1 MEEQQAVAAGQR
13 QDVMPGVWARV
24 RTAVHSG
31 TAPHDAG
38 LRRVGTRLALQTVGL
53 VLVMLIVLES
63 VVYLITQQTLL
74 GSLETT
80 LQQRSHPPSGFVRG
94 VLHLGGP
101 APSQS
106 PPQNAPSGGRFPGGN
121 DDRGFH
127 GPNPDLVPSDVSS
140 AFVNTHMNIVHS
152 DGALGNVALDPQALR
167 RVLSTGRKECCSV
180 TRYRHQDYLVA
191 TNPLVIGGLVAGA
204 VQSSI
209 SEYQYED
216 TMRALLE
223 TLLVVA
229 LLGLVGSGAV
239 SLVLVRRALRPI
251 RTAIQRQRDFV
262 ADAAHELRTPLAIQ
276 RTVAE
281 VGLGDAD
288 GHPEMLVEQM
298 LVENR
303 HLTRLVDD
311 LSLLARAD
319 SQAVSITQTPMN
331 ISSLVAETVLEI
343 EPLAEERGMHL
354 VARPEANVWVLG
366 DVMRLRQLLLVLLDN
381 ALKYTSP
388 GGSVEVSLETV
399 RDRAQ
404 LQVRD
409 SGPGIPPA
417 DLPRIFD
424 RFYRANKARTG
435 EGSGLGLAIAK
446 WIVEAHGGQLQAG
459 NASPHGAVFTA
470 MLPTTRAKAAS

>member
-1 MEEQQAVAAGQR
+1 MAAGQR
-13 QDVMPGVWARV
+13 QGVMPAAWARF
-24 RTAVHSG
+24 RTAARGDSVS
-31 TAPHDAG
+31 HDAG

-53 VLVMLIVLES
+53 VLVMLVVLEG
-63 VVYLITQQTLL
+63 VVYLITQQALL
-74 GSLETT
+74 GSLETS
-80 LQQRSHPPSGFVRG
+80 LQQRSNPPTGFVRG
-94 VLHLGGP
+94 ILRLGGP
-101 APSQS
+101 ASGQ
-106 PPQNAPSGGRFPGGN
+106 PPQQNSPGGGRFPGGI
-121 DDRGFH
+121 DDRGFR

-140 AFVNTHMNIVHS
+140 AFVNPRLSIVHS
-152 DGALGNVALDPQALR
+152 DGALGNVVLDPQALR

-180 TRYRHQDYLVA
+180 TRYREQDYLVA
-191 TNPLVIGGLVAGA
+191 TNPLVVGGLVAGA

-209 SEYQYED
+209 SEHQYED
-216 TMRALLE
+216 TMKSLLE

-281 VGLGDAD
+281 VGLGGDAD
-288 GHPEMLVEQM
+288 EHPEMLVEQM

-319 SQAVSITQTPMN
+319 SQAVSITPTPMN
-331 ISSLVAETVLEI
+331 LSSLVTETALEI

-354 VARPEANVWVLG
+354 VTQPEANVWVLG

-381 ALKYTSP
+381 ALKYTPP
-388 GGSVEVSLETV
+388 GGSVEVSLDTV

-409 SGPGIPPA
+409 SGPGIPSA

-459 NASPHGAVFTA
+459 NASTHGAIFTA

>member
-1 MEEQQAVAAGQR
+1 MAAGQR
-13 QDVMPGVWARV
+13 QGVMPGVWARF
-24 RTAVHSG
+24 RTAARSDSVS
-31 TAPHDAG
+31 HDAG

-53 VLVMLIVLES
+53 VLVMLVVLEG

-74 GSLETT
+74 GSLETN
-80 LQQRSHPPSGFVRG
+80 LQQRSNPPTDFVRG
-94 VLHLGGP
+94 ILRLGGP
-101 APSQS
+101 ASGQ
-106 PPQNAPSGGRFPGGN
+106 PPQQNSPGGGRFPGGI
-121 DDRGFH
+121 DDRGFR

-140 AFVNTHMNIVHS
+140 AFVNSRLSIVHS
-152 DGALGNVALDPQALR
+152 DGALGNVVLDPQALR

-180 TRYRHQDYLVA
+180 TRYRQQEYLVA
-191 TNPLVIGGLVAGA
+191 TNPLMVGGLVAGA

-209 SEYQYED
+209 SEHQYED
-216 TMRALLE
+216 TMKSLLE
-223 TLLVVA
+223 TLLIVA

-281 VGLGDAD
+281 VGLGGDAD
-288 GHPEMLVEQM
+288 EHPEMLVEQM
-298 LVENR
+298 LVENK

-319 SQAVSITQTPMN
+319 SQAVSITPTPMN
-331 ISSLVAETVLEI
+331 LSSLVTETVQEI

-354 VARPEANVWVLG
+354 VAHPETNVWVLG

-381 ALKYTSP
+381 ALKYTPP
-388 GGSVEVSLETV
+388 GGSLEVSLDTV

-446 WIVEAHGGQLQAG
+446 WIVEAHGGQLRAD
-459 NASPHGAVFTA
+459 NTAPHGAIFTA
-470 MLPTTRAKAAS
+470 MLPTTRAKATT